1 MSSIDFNQV
10 YSMYAKRLQGLAY
23 KYTKDWL
30 WAEDIVQE
38 SFIKAFKKID
48 TIEDTGK
55 LGAWLSAI
63 TARTAIDFLRSEKRN
78 KRIPVDIAD
87 IELMMGHDHN
97 GINTEEA
104 VGIRLFQEDLG
115 RSIEH
120 LSKEFQEVLI
130 LKVAYGLKEIEIA
143 SLLDLKAATV
153 KTRLY
158 RARKQ
163 LKQVFAVKESA

>member
-1 MSSIDFNQV
+1 MDSIDFNQV
-10 YSMYAKRLQGLAY
+10 YEKNFQRLYYIAY
-23 KYTKDWL
+23 KYTKDRQ

-38 SFIKAFKKID
+38 SFLKAYKKID
-48 TIEDTGK
+48 TIEDTKK

-78 KRIPVDIAD
+78 KAMPADNAALEPV
-87 IELMMGHDHN
+87 MGQEIN
-97 GINTEEA
+97 GMNTEEE

-115 RSIEH
+115 RSMKN

-130 LKVAYGLKEIEIA
+130 LKVNYGLKENEIA
-143 SLLDLKAATV
+143 SLLDLKSATV

-163 LKQVFAVKESA
+163 LKQVFAKQETA

>member
-1 MSSIDFNQV
+1 LNSIDFNQV
-10 YSMYAKRLQGLAY
+10 YSIYAKRLHGLAY

-48 TIEDTGK
+48 TIDDTRK

-63 TARTAIDFLRSEKRN
+63 TARTAIDFLRAEKRN
-78 KRIPVDIAD
+78 KRIPVAIAD
-87 IELMMGHDHN
+87 IELMMGQDHN

-115 RSIEH
+115 RSMEH

-130 LKVAYGLKEIEIA
+130 LKVTYGLKENEIA
-143 SLLDLKAATV
+143 TLLDLKAATV